1 MGPNLCRNKDNNYN
15 CDKCGAFGSARPTA
29 PAYIECTLYGEER
42 GRWRGAVKDLKDGM
56 EEYEIIKG
64 YRVRS
69 EKKIEKETMRFL
81 RVLWNSRQRQERW
94 RDCVLV

>member
-1 MGPNLCRNKDNNYN
+1 M
-15 CDKCGAFGSARPTA
+15 PTA

-69 EKKIEKETMRFL
+69 RKRNNEISESIVE
-81 RVLWNSRQRQERW
+81 Q
-94 RDCVLV
+94 